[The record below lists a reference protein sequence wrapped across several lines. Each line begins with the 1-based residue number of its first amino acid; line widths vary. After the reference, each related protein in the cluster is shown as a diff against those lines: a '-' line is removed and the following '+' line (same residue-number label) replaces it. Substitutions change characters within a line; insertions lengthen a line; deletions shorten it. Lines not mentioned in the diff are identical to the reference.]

1 LNRCERLPIMDATV
15 PHGEHMTYHIVATEG
30 ATVDGRNIS
39 AIHLEQMAKNYD
51 PKRYGA
57 RIWLEHMRGLF
68 ADSSFAAL
76 GDVTDLKTDKNAE
89 GKTVLLAQLAP
100 TPELVKINQSGQK
113 VFTSVEIDPNFAGSG
128 EAYLVGLGVTDSPA
142 SVGTSRLKFAAAQQR
157 EQTHIFSD
165 YCESAPQNEPSVTE
179 NNEQGLLSRIKG
191 LFAKTDKAAA
201 DTNTRLNTLDEA
213 TVALAEGIIQNHAA
227 TQQTLQK
234 LSTDIAALRTVL
246 DGTPATPAATPE
258 QHFASTRPMATGSS
272 QPQTDC

>member
-1 LNRCERLPIMDATV
+1 M
-15 PHGEHMTYHIVATEG
+15 
-30 ATVDGRNIS
+30 
-39 AIHLEQMAKNYD
+39 
-51 PKRYGA
+51 
-57 RIWLEHMRGLF
+57 
-68 ADSSFAAL
+68 L
-76 GDVTDLKTDKNAE
+76 G
-89 GKTVLLAQLAP
+89 
-100 TPELVKINQSGQK
+100 
-113 VFTSVEIDPNFAGSG
+113 
-128 EAYLVGLGVTDSPA
+128 
-142 SVGTSRLKFAAAQQR
+142 
-157 EQTHIFSD
+157 
-165 YCESAPQNEPSVTE
+165 
-179 NNEQGLLSRIKG
+179 RIKG

>member
-1 LNRCERLPIMDATV
+1 
-15 PHGEHMTYHIVATEG
+15 MTYHIVATEG

-39 AIHLEQMAKNYD
+39 AVHLEQMAKNYD

-76 GDVTDLKTDKNAE
+76 GDVTSLRTDKNAE

-113 VFTSVEIDPNFAGSG
+113 VFTSVEIDPNFAG
-128 EAYLVGLGVTDSPA
+128 
-142 SVGTSRLKFAAAQQR
+142 
-157 EQTHIFSD
+157 SD

-201 DTNTRLNTLDEA
+201 DTNTRLNTQDEA

>member
-1 LNRCERLPIMDATV
+1 
-15 PHGEHMTYHIVATEG
+15 MTYHIVATEG

-39 AIHLEQMAKNYD
+39 AVHLEQMAKNYD
-51 PKRYGA
+51 PKKYGA
-57 RIWLEHMRGLF
+57 RIWLEHMRGLY

-76 GDVTDLKTDKNAE
+76 GDVTSLRTDKNAE

-113 VFTSVEIDPNFAGSG
+113 VFTSVEIDPNSAGSG

-157 EQTHIFSD
+157 ERTHIFSD
-165 YCESAPQNEPSVTE
+165 YCESAPQNEPPATGD
-179 NNEQGLLSRIKG
+179 NEQGLLGRIKG

>member
-1 LNRCERLPIMDATV
+1 
-15 PHGEHMTYHIVATEG
+15 MTYHIVATEG

-39 AIHLEQMAKNYD
+39 AAHLEQMAKNYD
-51 PKRYGA
+51 PQKYGA
-57 RIWLEHMRGLF
+57 RIWLEHMRGLY

-76 GDVTDLKTDKNAE
+76 GDVTSLRTDKNAE

-157 EQTHIFSD
+157 AQTHIFSD
-165 YCESAPQNEPSVTE
+165 YCESAPQNEPPATSDNE
-179 NNEQGLLSRIKG
+179 HEQGLLGRIKG

-234 LSTDIAALRTVL
+234 MSADIAALRTVL

>member
-1 LNRCERLPIMDATV
+1 M
-15 PHGEHMTYHIVATEG
+15 
-30 ATVDGRNIS
+30 
-39 AIHLEQMAKNYD
+39 
-51 PKRYGA
+51 
-57 RIWLEHMRGLF
+57 
-68 ADSSFAAL
+68 
-76 GDVTDLKTDKNAE
+76 
-89 GKTVLLAQLAP
+89 
-100 TPELVKINQSGQK
+100 
-113 VFTSVEIDPNFAGSG
+113 
-128 EAYLVGLGVTDSPA
+128 LGVTDSPA

-179 NNEQGLLSRIKG
+179 NNEQGLLGRIKG

-213 TVALAEGIIQNHAA
+213 TVALAEGIIQNHAT

-234 LSTDIAALRTVL
+234 MSDDIAALRTVL

-258 QHFASTRPMATGSS
+258 QHFTSTRPMATGSS